1 MIDADTFK
9 AAMGCWGSG
18 VTIITATAP
27 DGQPI
32 GFTASSFT
40 SLSLD
45 PPLVLFCLGR
55 QVSNFEQFQA
65 LPTFGVNILSR
76 GQSELSNRFARSGE
90 DKFAG
95 LDYCCEDEGTP
106 RLTGSLAWLQC
117 SVHQRLPGGDHVI
130 VIGAVE
136 KVVLGEGEPL
146 LYYRGRYLDIV
157 K

>member
-9 AAMGCWGSG
+9 AALGCWGSG
-18 VTIITATAP
+18 VTIITALTP
-27 DGQPI
+27 EGHPI

-55 QVSNFEQFQA
+55 QVSTFEQFRH
-65 LPTFGVNILSR
+65 LPVFGVNILSR
-76 GQSELSNRFARSGE
+76 GQSELSGRFARSGG

-95 LDYCCEDEGTP
+95 LEFRSECGGP
-106 RLTGSLAWLQC
+106 PWFPGSLAFLEC
-117 SVHQRLPGGDHVI
+117 SVRQRLPGGDHVI

-136 KVVLGEGEPL
+136 KAEWGEGEPL
-146 LYYRGRYLDIV
+146 LYYRGRYLDAAE
-157 K
+157 